1 MVESL
6 AHEDFRVL
14 ILPPTRRDG
23 EVMATLFRHKD
34 IAVEL
39 CTDLSSLA
47 AASEQGVGAI
57 LLSDLVFR
65 DHELEALLAA
75 LGRQPSWSDIPVVL
89 LCRTSSRADG
99 MRHFLHRLDNVTV
112 LERPTTMQ
120 TLVSSVQAAL
130 RARSRQYQLRDQLEA
145 LRNSETALRARERE
159 LKTLTENTPDILS
172 RFDRQFRHIFVNRAA
187 ADLTGIATETFIGR
201 SNRELGMPEDL
212 VDLWEDALRRV
223 FETGESV
230 QLQFEYPKDGENAYF
245 DNTLVPE
252 TDEVGEIQSVLC
264 VAHDRTR
271 TRRAELALQAANRR
285 KDEFLAML
293 AHELRNP
300 LAPIRNASE
309 ILVKMLPGDERVQK
323 VLQIVRRQ
331 VAQMTRLVDDL
342 LDVSRITEG
351 RIELHC
357 QSLPL
362 AQVVA
367 QAIESVEPLIEEKG
381 HRVFVGAAYEPIFV
395 HGDMARLVQSLANVI
410 TNAAKYTDPG
420 GEIHV
425 DSRLVGERALIAVS
439 DNGIGIAADML
450 TSIFDPFVQG
460 RRTIDRSQGGLGI
473 GLAVVD
479 RLVRM
484 HGGTVRAKSAGYGR
498 GARFEIELPVV
509 APPRAVGE
517 AAAPT
522 RTSARRILVVDDN
535 HDAADMLAHLLRMSG
550 HETLAVYSA
559 PEALERVHT
568 FSPEVVL
575 LDIGLPIIDGYEL
588 AGRLR
593 RARGSLRIVAVTGY
607 GQEEDVRR
615 ARAAGFDEHL
625 VKPVDLV
632 SLSGAIG

>member
-1 MVESL
+1 
-6 AHEDFRVL
+6 
-14 ILPPTRRDG
+14 
-23 EVMATLFRHKD
+23 MATLLRRKN
-34 IAVEL
+34 IEL
-39 CTDLSSLA
+39 EICADLPSLA
-47 AASEQGVGAI
+47 LACERGVGAI

-65 DHELEALLAA
+65 DHALETLLVS
-75 LGRQPSWSDIPVVL
+75 LGLQPSWSDIPVVL
-89 LCRTSSRADG
+89 LCRTTARGDDL
-99 MRHFLHRLDNVTV
+99 RHFLRSLDNVTV
-112 LERPTTMQ
+112 LERPTTMR

-145 LRNSETALRARERE
+145 LRASEAALRARERQLE
-159 LKTLTENTPDILS
+159 TLTENTPDILS
-172 RFDRQFRHIFVNRAA
+172 RFDRQLRHTFVNRAA
-187 ADLTGIATETFIGR
+187 TDLTGIAREAFIGR
-201 SNRELGMPEDL
+201 TNRELGMPDEL
-212 VDLWEDALRRV
+212 VVLWEACLRRV

-230 QLQFEYPKDGENAYF
+230 QLQFEYPKDGEGAYF

-252 TDEVGEIQSVLC
+252 TDEGGEIRSVLC
-264 VAHDRTR
+264 VAHNHTR
-271 TRRAELALQAANRR
+271 THRAELALQAANRR

-309 ILVKMLPGDERVQK
+309 ILVKMLPEDERVQK

-331 VAQMTRLVDDL
+331 VGQMTRLVDDL

-357 QSLPL
+357 ESLSL

-381 HRVFVGAAYEPIFV
+381 HAVIVSAAYDPIFV
-395 HGDMARLVQSLANVI
+395 NGDMARLVQSLANVI
-410 TNAAKYTDPG
+410 ANAAKYTDPG

-425 DSRLVGERALIAVS
+425 ETRMVGERALIAVS

-450 TSIFDPFVQG
+450 TSIFDLFVQG

-473 GLAVVD
+473 GLAVVE
-479 RLVRM
+479 RLVQM
-484 HGGTVRAKSAGYGR
+484 HGGGVRAQSAGHGR
-498 GARFEIELPVV
+498 GARFEIDLPVV
-509 APPRAVGE
+509 PAPHVAGE
-517 AAAPT
+517 TPLPA

-535 HDAADMLAHLLRMSG
+535 HDAADMLADLLRISG

-559 PEALERVHT
+559 PEALERVQT

-575 LDIGLPIIDGYEL
+575 LDIGLPVIDGYEL

-607 GQEEDVRR
+607 GQEADVRR

-625 VKPVDLV
+625 VKPVDLAR
-632 SLSGAIG
+632 LSGVIG